1 MKNKDSEKKKNKKLK
16 KEKKLLEITT
26 ENVNS
31 GSAEKIH
38 HASVENTH
46 YESGEKVNSKS
57 AENSHNENTEFQ
69 SCNCDDAHSNC
80 GGIHESKSSD
90 DMCGEKHIHG
100 EAVELVRERM
110 PKEELL
116 VDLADLFK
124 VFGDSTRTKIISALF
139 LQELCVCDI
148 AEIVNMSISAVSHQL
163 RILRNTKIVK
173 NRKVG
178 KEVFYSLD
186 DNHVY
191 QIFQMGLAHLTH

>member
-1 MKNKDSEKKKNKKLK
+1 MK
-16 KEKKLLEITT
+16 KEKKSLEFAT
-26 ENVNS
+26 ENLNS

-38 HASVENTH
+38 DA
-46 YESGEKVNSKS
+46 SGEKVNSKS
-57 AENSHNENTEFQ
+57 AENLHNENTEIH

-80 GGIHESKSSD
+80 GGIHESKSHE
-90 DMCGEKHIHG
+90 DMCGENNIHG